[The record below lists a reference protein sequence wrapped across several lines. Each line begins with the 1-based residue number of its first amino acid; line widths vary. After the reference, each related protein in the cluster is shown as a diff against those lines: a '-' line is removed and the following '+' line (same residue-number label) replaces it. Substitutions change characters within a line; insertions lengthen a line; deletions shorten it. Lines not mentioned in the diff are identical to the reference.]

1 MKTVPIVLVGLIFA
15 SCGSFSTHIT
25 APTSTQAQPVQP
37 KALYLVLAQGQLAA
51 DDLKAHPEVVVVHSA
66 QELRELGRR
75 EVALWIDRDA
85 IGLVDQA
92 WLHAA
97 PQKYY
102 PVVLVGY
109 NDALYSFREK
119 LGGFGIIGPYVDWNA
134 RRLEPGFSVWK
145 LKEQTSAS
153 TSAFMQG
160 YDGAPT
166 VEAILA
172 KTNGLLEGQHVR
184 DAETFILR

>member
-1 MKTVPIVLVGLIFA
+1 MKIARIAFIGFILAG
-15 SCGSFSTHIT
+15 CGPLSMQLRDPRAI
-25 APTSTQAQPVQP
+25 
-37 KALYLVLAQGQLAA
+37 YLVREHGQLQA

-66 QELRELGRR
+66 REFQELGRR

-85 IGLVDQA
+85 VDLVDRA

-109 NDALYSFREK
+109 NDALYSFRDI
-119 LGGFGIIGPYVDWNA
+119 LGGFGIEGPSVDWSKQ
-134 RRLEPGFSVWK
+134 RLESGFSVWK
-145 LKEQTSAS
+145 LKEQTSTS

-160 YDGAPT
+160 YDGRPT
-166 VEAILA
+166 VVAILA
-172 KTNGLLEGQHVR
+172 KTNGLR
-184 DAETFILR
+184 DAEPSR